1 MKVKYLIVGQGIAG
15 TLLSYQLHKRR
26 QSFFIVDKGLQ
37 KACSRAGSGLI
48 NPITGRRFTISWMFE
63 DLLRKARNTYSEL
76 GQFLGTKIL
85 YEHPVL
91 NVFYDN
97 EQAGKWS
104 EKLNDPRFAELVGKP
119 SKIFNDKEL
128 LVDAVNTAQ
137 VNTSLQLDISN
148 MLINYRSWL
157 LENQKLKIGD
167 FSLDDVSYT
176 TDGYYS
182 WADIEFEK
190 IIFCGGAADS
200 RLQHFQHLP
209 FKLSKGQAFIA
220 ELAQKVPDFIIKG
233 KAFVVPLK
241 ANGLYWIGAHNNW
254 FFDDELPDPEA
265 KEILAARLSGTLNTD
280 FQFLE
285 PRAGIRPA
293 TKDRRPL
300 LGRHPKLTH
309 LYIFNGLGT
318 KGASWAPYWSE
329 VMAEYLQMDDFE
341 IPEEVNISRFNAS

>member
-48 NPITGRRFTISWMFE
+48 NPITGRRFTVSWMFE
-63 DLLRKARNTYSEL
+63 ELLRKARNTYSEM
-76 GQFLGTKIL
+76 GQFLGTQIL

-91 NVFYDN
+91 NVFYDR
-97 EQAGKWS
+97 EQAGKWK
-104 EKLNDPRFAELVGKP
+104 EKMNDPGFAELVGKP
-119 SKIFNDKEL
+119 TKKFNNNGL
-128 LVDAVNTAQ
+128 LKDAVHTAQ
-137 VNTSLQLDISN
+137 VNSSLHIDISN
-148 MLINYRSWL
+148 LIIYYRSWL
-157 LENQKLKIGD
+157 LKNNRLKIGE
-167 FSLDDVSYT
+167 FSLNDVSYNN
-176 TDGYYS
+176 GLYS

-200 RLQHFQHLP
+200 RLQHFQDLP

-220 ELAQKVPDFIIKG
+220 ELEEKVPDFIIKG
-233 KAFVVPLK
+233 KAFVVPIK
-241 ANGLYWIGAHNNW
+241 ASGLYWIGAHNNW
-254 FFDDELPDPEA
+254 SFDDDFPDTEA
-265 KEILAARLSGTLNTD
+265 KEILSKKLTGTLNIG

-285 PRAGIRPA
+285 PRVGIRPA

-329 VMAEYLQMDDFE
+329 IMADYLRMNDFE
-341 IPEEVNISRFNAS
+341 IPGDVNISRFYNS